1 MSKKQQQLQNRVERL
16 QEQLEQTKAQQ
27 SDLEA
32 RRKLK
37 ERKQETRAK
46 IILGGLALKNA
57 SIHVDS
63 DFTDRLVSLVNT
75 YVTTKTEHAL
85 VMKYVERAI
94 GEKSRDEETTM
105 K

>member
-1 MSKKQQQLQNRVERL
+1 MSKRQQQLQNRVERL

-27 SDLEA
+27 RDMEA

-46 IILGGLALKNA
+46 IILGGLALKNV
-57 SIHVDS
+57 SIHVES
-63 DFTDRLVSLVNT
+63 DFTNRLVSLVNT

-85 VMKYVERAI
+85 VMKYVDWAI
-94 GEKSRDEETTM
+94 GEKSGD
-105 K
+105 

>member
-1 MSKKQQQLQNRVERL
+1 MSKKQQELQNRVERL

-27 SDLEA
+27 RDIEA

-46 IILGGLALKNA
+46 IILGGRALKNA
-57 SIHVDS
+57 TIHVES

-75 YVTTKTEHAL
+75 YVTTDAEHAL
-85 VMKYVERAI
+85 VMKYVERAT
-94 GEKSRDEETTM
+94 GEKLRD
-105 K
+105 